1 MATTLDEI
9 CKYLDEEN
17 LRYHRR
23 ENDIL
28 TGFGTQRYRDS
39 DGQNGVRVVIFPSE
53 NGEYLEVFCPGAYN
67 CAQSPHKAIAL
78 QTLLLVSW
86 RTKLV
91 QFEYDENDGEI
102 RVKIEFPLE
111 DAPLSKRQ
119 LLRCITGISQIVDQ
133 FDPVIRGALERGVV
147 EWPPEIE
154 VSRSIARALAG
165 GGGADD
171 LMRRFAEFLAQQ
183 EGRSPDASGDG
194 KGGDLG
200 LGD

>member
-23 ENDIL
+23 ESDII
-28 TGFGTQRYRDS
+28 TGFGTQRYLDS
-39 DGQNGVRVVIFPSE
+39 EGQNGIRVVIAPSE
-53 NGEYLEVFCPGAYN
+53 NGGYLEIFCPGAYN

-78 QTLLLVSW
+78 QALLLISW

-91 QFEYDENDGEI
+91 QFEFDEYDGEI

-111 DAPLSKRQ
+111 DALLTKRQ
-119 LLRCITGISQIVDQ
+119 LFRCVTGIAQIVDQ
-133 FDPVIRGALERGVV
+133 FDPMIRGVLERGVI

-183 EGRSPDASGDG
+183 EGRTPGDG

>member
-9 CKYLDEEN
+9 AKYLDEDN
-17 LRYHRR
+17 LRYQRR
-23 ENDIL
+23 EEDII
-28 TGFGTQRYRDS
+28 TGFGTKQYRDS
-39 DGQNGVRVVIFPSE
+39 DEDLHIRIVIAPSE
-53 NGEYLEVFCPGAYN
+53 NGEYLKVFCPGVYN
-67 CAQSPHKAIAL
+67 CSQSPHKAIAL

-102 RVKIEFPLE
+102 RAIIEFPLE
-111 DAPLSKRQ
+111 DALLTKKQ
-119 LLRCITGISQIVDQ
+119 LLRCLSGIAQIVDQ

-147 EWPPEIE
+147 EWTPEIE
-154 VSRSIARALAG
+154 ASRTIARALAG
-165 GGGADD
+165 GGGTDD
-171 LMRRFAEFLAQQ
+171 LMRRFAEFIAAE
-183 EGRSPDASGDG
+183 EGQTRGGGGDG